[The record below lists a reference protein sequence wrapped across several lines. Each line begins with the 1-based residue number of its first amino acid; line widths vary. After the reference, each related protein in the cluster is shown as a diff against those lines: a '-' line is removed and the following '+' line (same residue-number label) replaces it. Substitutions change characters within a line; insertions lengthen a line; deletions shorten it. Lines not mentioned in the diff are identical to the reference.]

1 MKSTKHQAES
11 QNKSRA
17 NIFKS
22 YYNINVSNQQGVIMY
37 TFTAFI
43 KIDKYTTEEIDVE
56 AKSLKEA
63 KKKIQEVIDDM
74 YGGTPKVKKI
84 VKRGP
89 GFFC

>member
-1 MKSTKHQAES
+1 
-11 QNKSRA
+11 
-17 NIFKS
+17 
-22 YYNINVSNQQGVIMY
+22 MY

>member
-1 MKSTKHQAES
+1 
-11 QNKSRA
+11 
-17 NIFKS
+17 
-22 YYNINVSNQQGVIMY
+22 MY

-43 KIDKYTTEEIDVE
+43 KIDKYTIEEIDVE

-63 KKKIQEVIDDM
+63 KKKIQEAIDDM

>member
-1 MKSTKHQAES
+1 
-11 QNKSRA
+11 
-17 NIFKS
+17 
-22 YYNINVSNQQGVIMY
+22 MY

-43 KIDKYTTEEIDVE
+43 KIDRYTTEEIDVE
-56 AKSLKEA
+56 ADTLKQA
-63 KKKIQEVIDDM
+63 KKKIQEVINEW

>member
-1 MKSTKHQAES
+1 
-11 QNKSRA
+11 
-17 NIFKS
+17 
-22 YYNINVSNQQGVIMY
+22 MY

-43 KIDKYTTEEIDVE
+43 KIDKYTLEEIDVE

-89 GFFC
+89 GFFF